1 MLAGWR
7 SADGQLHDYY
17 FTFVNAVAVCY
28 GLLTPEQ
35 GRQVMERLVMKMQE
49 VGYTHFKLGLPGN
62 LIPVPPA
69 DYVAHE
75 KHWGH
80 GDKPDGSDAFQIYE
94 NGGAT
99 GCYAYF
105 TIKALYE
112 LGMRK
117 EADAIFIPMM
127 GAYKENGFDGHC
139 EGSNYTRD
147 WKAWDGQCWGYEGF
161 LVDGYLPML
170 AVYDWKK

>member
-1 MLAGWR
+1 
-7 SADGQLHDYY
+7 
-17 FTFVNAVAVCY
+17 
-28 GLLTPEQ
+28 
-35 GRQVMERLVMKMQE
+35 
-49 VGYTHFKLGLPGN
+49 
-62 LIPVPPA
+62 
-69 DYVAHE
+69 
-75 KHWGH
+75 
-80 GDKPDGSDAFQIYE
+80 
-94 NGGAT
+94 
-99 GCYAYF
+99 
-105 TIKALYE
+105 
-112 LGMRK
+112 MRK